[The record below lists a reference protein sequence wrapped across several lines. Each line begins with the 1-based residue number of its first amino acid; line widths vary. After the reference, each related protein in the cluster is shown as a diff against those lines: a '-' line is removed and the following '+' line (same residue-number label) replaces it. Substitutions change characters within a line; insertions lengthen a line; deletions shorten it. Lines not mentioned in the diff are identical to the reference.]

1 MRTGHPATPQ
11 QAAVIRTVDRMGFL
25 RLGGTGLPGAFLLET
40 TRGSVGRAFARA
52 KPSLAKGFEAVATGY
67 GVPEE
72 LLLAVG

>member
-1 MRTGHPATPQ
+1 
-11 QAAVIRTVDRMGFL
+11 
-25 RLGGTGLPGAFLLET
+25 LLET

-52 KPSLAKGFEAVATGY
+52 KSSLAKGFEAVATGY